1 MKKLKFFKCIF
12 LQGDKSSRAQIL
24 KKASEYIAFM
34 RQNNGRNS
42 KDIEDLRRQNAHLE
56 NQVSGEI
63 IVSKNDFL
71 YFRFEL
77 WRRQRAQEIFQV

>member
-1 MKKLKFFKCIF
+1 M
-12 LQGDKSSRAQIL
+12 

-63 IVSKNDFL
+63 IFPKNDFL
-71 YFRFEL
+71 ITDPSSGEGKEL
-77 WRRQRAQEIFQV
+77 RKFFKYDHVSI